1 MFEVVD
7 DATSDAQGRVNKRVR
22 RAIVAG
28 AAVEHR
34 NPYSE
39 MRRVDDTN
47 QLTIQPVV
55 ANGSFQFRETF

>member
-1 MFEVVD
+1 M
-7 DATSDAQGRVNKRVR
+7 NKRVR